1 MKKIF
6 LALIVTLSLFSC
18 KKEDEVVT
26 LPTFNEYIASNAD
39 LSMFN
44 TLIDRAKLQ
53 DFKNG
58 GGPYTWFIPT
68 NAALISS
75 GITLDSVNRLTE
87 GQASYF
93 VNYHL
98 LNSLALTKNLVAQNS
113 VPRNTRLF
121 LPVYVGAF
129 NGSFFVNGSKII
141 AADKELKNGVIHI
154 IEKPNTPVNLVGN
167 IQAMLTRTRQ
177 HTLFIAALTKANRW
191 NLFSGT
197 TAYTVLAPT
206 NAAMTS
212 AGLDTTAIVAAT
224 VGRLDTIVRY
234 HYFNNVRLFTNDLG
248 NKETPQTALGAGRTI
263 IASGN
268 GLLLKGKSNPSPVN
282 ITTTNL
288 LGTNGV
294 VQIIDGVLRF

>member
-6 LALIVTLSLFSC
+6 LALIITITLFSC
-18 KKEDEVVT
+18 KKEDKGVP
-26 LPTFNEYIASNAD
+26 LKSFNEYMASNAE
-39 LSMFN
+39 LSIFN
-44 TLIDRAKLQ
+44 TLIDKAKLQ

-58 GGPYTWFIPT
+58 GGPFTWFIPT
-68 NAALISS
+68 NASLISS
-75 GITLDSVNRLTE
+75 GVTLDSVNRITE

-98 LNSLALTKNLVAQNS
+98 LNSLALTINLVAQNS
-113 VPRNTRLF
+113 VPRTTQLGF
-121 LPVYVGAF
+121 PVYVGKF
-129 NGSFFVNGSKII
+129 NNSFYVNGSKITT
-141 AADKELKNGVIHI
+141 ADIELTNGVIHV

-167 IQAMLTRTRQ
+167 IQAMLTRTGQ
-177 HTLFIAALTKANRW
+177 HTLFIRALTKANRW
-191 NLFSGT
+191 NLFTGT

-212 AGLDTTAIVAAT
+212 AGLDSTAIAVAT
-224 VGRLDTIVRY
+224 VGRVDSIVRY
-234 HYFNNVRLFTNDLG
+234 HYFNNIRLFTNDLG

-268 GLLLKGKSNPSPVN
+268 GLLLKGKTNATPLN